1 MTTYITPD
9 LCDAYPN
16 VRVLTPMFK
25 NFGGRS
31 SFGGQVVTVKCFED
45 NSRVKELL
53 ATDGTGKVLVVDG
66 AGSLRCALLGDLIGD
81 SAVK

>member
-25 NFGGRS
+25 NFGGVHR
-31 SFGGQVVTVKCFED
+31 
-45 NSRVKELL
+45 
-53 ATDGTGKVLVVDG
+53 LVV
-66 AGSLRCALLGDLIGD
+66 
-81 SAVK
+81 KW